1 VLDAVVVQLHSTS
14 FNLVAIA
21 AQALQCCTED
31 EIWARRLLGADT
43 MPSGANPVFS
53 KTRCDFSAA
62 VFLLQIC
69 KIVLIRDFK
78 FRNVVSSQVE
88 RYPFHPRGKCVQGVH
103 DSLGWMMKSFKGIH
117 MIGSRLDPRN

>member
-53 KTRCDFSAA
+53 KTRYDFSAA
-62 VFLLQIC
+62 V
-69 KIVLIRDFK
+69 
-78 FRNVVSSQVE
+78 SSPNMQNCSDERFQV
-88 RYPFHPRGKCVQGVH
+88 P
-103 DSLGWMMKSFKGIH
+103 
-117 MIGSRLDPRN
+117 

>member
-1 VLDAVVVQLHSTS
+1 VL
-14 FNLVAIA
+14 I
-21 AQALQCCTED
+21 QCLAEQ
-31 EIWARRLLGADT
+31 
-43 MPSGANPVFS
+43 
-53 KTRCDFSAA
+53 TRCFQKLDMIFLLLS
-62 VFLLQIC
+62 LLQIC
-69 KIVLIRDFK
+69 KIVLMRDFK